1 MSPAVGPDEAR
12 IERTEHGAAATAG
25 WFSLNLADARWIRS
39 EGYGDWDGEF
49 TLVQATWPL

>member
-1 MSPAVGPDEAR
+1 MGPDEAR
-12 IERTEHGAAATAG
+12 IEGTEHGAAATAG
-25 WFSLNLADARWIRS
+25 WFVLDLADARWIRS